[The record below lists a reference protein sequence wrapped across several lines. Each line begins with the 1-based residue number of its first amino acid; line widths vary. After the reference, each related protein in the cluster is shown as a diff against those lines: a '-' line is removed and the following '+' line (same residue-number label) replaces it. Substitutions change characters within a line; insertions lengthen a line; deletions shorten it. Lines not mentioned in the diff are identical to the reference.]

1 MSGIA
6 LAPTEDMK
14 LAIGLVSAASLCA
27 ACVAETPG
35 TKPTDMSV
43 QAHEVMAARADAIAK
58 KQGQD
63 VPAPEERTRCGGR
76 DQVEP
81 CWRSPAHVAPEFN
94 RYRKLAA
101 EHREAAQ
108 DLRDAEAKACAN
120 VAEEDRDISPFA
132 HREDVVAAEDL
143 TVEEVRGDTRSR
155 ALKGAS
161 VTMQAVPGLS
171 QDYLQRVVNCHL
183 ARNASMGFAMQEWD
197 FDPLSVKG
205 ATATVQSV
213 DGGFRVDIQGED
225 RAAITEIAKR
235 ADALVA
241 SR

>member
-1 MSGIA
+1 
-6 LAPTEDMK
+6 
-14 LAIGLVSAASLCA
+14 
-27 ACVAETPG
+27 
-35 TKPTDMSV
+35 
-43 QAHEVMAARADAIAK
+43 MAARADAIAK

-63 VPAPEERTRCGGR
+63 IPDPDERTRCGGR
-76 DQVEP
+76 DRVEP
-81 CWRSPAHVAPEFN
+81 CWRSSAHAAPEFN

-132 HREDVVAAEDL
+132 RRDEVVAADEL
-143 TVEEVRGDTRSR
+143 TVEEVRGDTKTR

-171 QDYLQRVVNCHL
+171 QDYLQRVVDCHL

-205 ATATVQSV
+205 ASATVQAV

-225 RAAITEIAKR
+225 KASIAEIAKR

-241 SR
+241 TR